1 MQIYFEDGKLINSKL
16 LPIIPNF
23 IINAEDGVTSCIN
36 QLDDINSVKPCAII
50 YTNSIFALNGKYKWN
65 NKTTIYVY
73 FYVNMEENIF
83 TYDIQS
89 EGSTYYPYY
98 NETNSEV
105 NRVIT
110 ENINT
115 EIIKLIK
122 KGILKAYEN
131 N

>member
-1 MQIYFEDGKLINSKL
+1 MR
-16 LPIIPNF
+16 
-23 IINAEDGVTSCIN
+23 
-36 QLDDINSVKPCAII
+36 
-50 YTNSIFALNGKYKWN
+50 IFY
-65 NKTTIYVY
+65 I
-73 FYVNMEENIF
+73 NMEENIF

-89 EGSTYYPYY
+89 GGSTYYPYY

>member
-1 MQIYFEDGKLINSKL
+1 MGEVRRIKVNKSVTKNKL
-16 LPIIPNF
+16 LDYGFRYKENGDYRFVPI
-23 IINAEDGVTSCIN
+23 
-36 QLDDINSVKPCAII
+36 
-50 YTNSIFALNGKYKWN
+50 YKWN
-65 NKTTIYVY
+65 DKTTIYAY
-73 FYVNMEENIF
+73 FYINMEENIF

-98 NETNSEV
+98 NETNSKV
-105 NRVIT
+105 NRIIT